1 MSGAHEA
8 GQQAAGGGPQGQEAQ
23 PAPDVPPAY
32 EEVDENPIRPL
43 AILNTLLR
51 RRWIIVGVA
60 SVVTSIAVVMMLL
73 ATPVFTATAKFLPS
87 QSPAMSARMGAIIEG
102 GVNVGRGDDPST
114 DYYVALVQS
123 PSFLRAVA
131 VRQYKDAD
139 GAMKPL
145 VAIYNPPGASEAER
159 ERRAVEWLGK
169 RVEVSAARTQMP
181 NQPRII
187 TLECKATSA
196 TLAADICAAILD
208 EIRRH
213 NNEVRGSK
221 AKQNREFVQT
231 QLDGAKQELDAA
243 TEAFATFTARNRKI
257 VSPALEADRDRLQ
270 RLVRVKEDVYNTL
283 SRQLVLARIEEQET
297 RPSIE
302 MIQSPEP
309 PLQRSAPRRTQTVMI
324 AGIVG
329 LFLGCVCAFAWDIM
343 RRMNPADP
351 DTRELR
357 ENIAHI
363 RDDARRVVRLGRRAP
378 AA

>member
-1 MSGAHEA
+1 MSGVHEV
-8 GQQAAGGGPQGQEAQ
+8 GQQAAGGGPQGQAVQ
-23 PAPDVPPAY
+23 PAPDVQPAY
-32 EEVDENPIRPL
+32 EETDENPIRPL

-51 RRWIIVGVA
+51 QRWIIVGVA
-60 SVVTSIAVVMMLL
+60 SVVTSLAIVMMLL

-87 QSPAMSARMGAIIEG
+87 QSAAVSSRMGAIIESGTSIG
-102 GVNVGRGDDPST
+102 GRDDPST

-131 VRQYKDAD
+131 IREYKDSD
-139 GAMKPL
+139 GTMKPL

-159 ERRAVEWLGK
+159 ERRCVERLGK
-169 RVEVSAARTQMP
+169 VVSVSAARTQMP

-187 TLECKATSA
+187 TLECKATSP
-196 TLAADICAAILD
+196 TLAADICSAILD
-208 EIRRH
+208 EIKRH

-221 AKQNREFVQT
+221 AKQNREFVQA
-231 QLDGAKQELDAA
+231 QLDTAKTELDAA

-309 PLQRSAPRRTQTVMI
+309 PLSRSAPARSRTVML
-324 AGIVG
+324 AGIIG
-329 LFLGCVCAFAWDIM
+329 LFLGCGVAYLWDRVRKI
-343 RRMNPADP
+343 DP
-351 DTRELR
+351 RDPETEELR
-357 ENIAHI
+357 SNLSAI
-363 RDDARRVVRLGRRAP
+363 RREIFPFVRAAP
-378 AA
+378 HHH

>member
-8 GQQAAGGGPQGQEAQ
+8 GQQMAGGGQRGEE
-23 PAPDVPPAY
+23 VPPAY

-60 SVVTSIAVVMMLL
+60 SVVTSIAIVMMLL
-73 ATPVFTATAKFLPS
+73 ATPIFTATAKFLPS
-87 QSPAMSARMGAIIEG
+87 QSAAVSSRMGAIIEG
-102 GVNVGRGDDPST
+102 QLSTSGRDDPST

-131 VRQYKDAD
+131 VREYKDAD
-139 GAMKPL
+139 GTMKPL

-159 ERRAVEWLGK
+159 ERRAVERLSK
-169 RVEVSAARTQMP
+169 VVDVSAARTQTP
-181 NQPRII
+181 NLPRII
-187 TLECKATSA
+187 TLECKATSP
-196 TLAADICAAILD
+196 TLAADICSAILE
-208 EIRRH
+208 EIKRH
-213 NNEVRGSK
+213 NNDVRGGK
-221 AKQNREFVQT
+221 ARQNREFVKS
-231 QLDGAKQELDAA
+231 QLDTAKKELDEA
-243 TEAFATFTARNRKI
+243 TESFATFTARNRKI
-257 VSPALEADRDRLQ
+257 VSPALEADRDRLE

>member
-1 MSGAHEA
+1 MSA
-8 GQQAAGGGPQGQEAQ
+8 
-23 PAPDVPPAY
+23 VPETGEPKTGEPRTA
-32 EEVDENPIRPL
+32 EDSEPSPIRLLP
-43 AILNTLLR
+43 IVNTLLR
-51 RRWIIVGVA
+51 GRWIIVGVA
-60 SVVTSIAVVMMLL
+60 GTITTGAIVMSLMATSI
-73 ATPVFTATAKFLPS
+73 FTATAKFLPW

-102 GVNVGRGDDPST
+102 GANLGRGDDPST
-114 DYYVALVQS
+114 DYYLALVQS
-123 PSFLRAVA
+123 PTFLQDVVA
-131 VRQYKDAD
+131 RPL
-139 GAMKPL
+139 GAGEGAKTL
-145 VAIYNPPGASEAER
+145 IEIYGIEGGSAQDKARLAAER
-159 ERRAVEWLGK
+159 LARSVNITSARASSPQL
-169 RVEVSAARTQMP
+169 
-181 NQPRII
+181 PRII
-187 TLECKATSA
+187 TLECNAPSP
-196 TLAADICAAILD
+196 TLAADICSAILE
-208 EIRRH
+208 EIKRH

-221 AKQNREFVQT
+221 AKQNREFVQS
-231 QLDGAKQELDAA
+231 QLDSAKNELEAA

-257 VSPALEADRDRLQ
+257 VSPALEADRDRLE

-309 PLQRSAPRRTQTVMI
+309 PLQRSSPRRTQTVMI